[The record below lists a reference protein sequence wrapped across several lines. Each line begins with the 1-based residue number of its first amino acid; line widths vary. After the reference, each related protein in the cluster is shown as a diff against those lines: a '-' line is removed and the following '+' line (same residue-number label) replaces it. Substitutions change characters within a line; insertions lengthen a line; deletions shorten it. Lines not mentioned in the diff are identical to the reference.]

1 MATHALN
8 NKLDLVHLLVG
19 SDGEGGQFHVDVDNE
34 GRMALRNYVWNSST
48 LAWEAMEQP
57 TLRTESLSINMDF
70 KSSVEEVLLE
80 LRSMNIHLKAIT
92 GETITDERDSR

>member
-34 GRMALRNYVWNSST
+34 GRLALRNYVWNSET

-80 LRSMNIHLKAIT
+80 LRSMNLHLKAIT
-92 GETITDERDSR
+92 GETITDERDSQ